1 MMWQP
6 QHRPRFSLPE
16 ALRAARDHFGIA
28 ATWGEELPSDRDQN
42 FLLLEEATGRRFVL
56 KIAHAGEDPAV
67 LDFQNRLLEHL
78 ALAGFPQSKVLRTPG
93 GAEWV
98 ELEGE
103 EGQRHLAR
111 LLTWIPGEPL
121 CRVRPQR
128 PALFEALGSFLGGMD
143 RALED
148 FSHPMQDRQLP
159 WDLKAAGRVVRLG
172 LEAVEDPGRRDLL
185 EEMSGRF
192 LERLGPLVPHLRL
205 SVIHGDANDHN
216 VLVAPPPAGG
226 NPEERRIAGI
236 VDLGDAVRSFT
247 VGEAAIAAAY
257 AMLGKS
263 DPLGVA
269 ARLVA
274 GYHRAFPLGE
284 KEVEALF
291 PLMGLRLCA
300 SVVISARRKREEPAL
315 PYLTV
320 SEAPAW
326 ELLAR
331 LEGESDDL
339 AHFLFRQA
347 CGLEPV
353 PGARVV
359 VEWLRRHGAEG
370 APVVGDPEPI
380 PLDQAP
386 VHVFDLAVDTKEFG
400 LAPPAEDAE
409 AWSHL
414 LFSTLAGRRAR
425 VGVGRYDEVRF
436 WYVSP
441 LFRAGEGEEEEWRT
455 VHLGLDL
462 FLPAGTLVFAP
473 FDARVHS
480 VADNAGFLDYGPTV
494 ILEHRLPSSQD
505 HLRNGVRFWTLY
517 GHLDREVLGT
527 LTPGQEVPRG
537 RPFAK
542 IGAPPDNGGWAPHL
556 HFQVITHLLGLKG
569 NFPGVARPSQR
580 DLWKLLSPDPNLILR
595 LPDRAAEEG
604 VAGSGWAPEPFPG
617 PARPGRPSGSPLSP
631 PPPRSREEILRLR
644 KEYLG
649 RNLSVAYRNP
659 LVLVR
664 GRGQFL
670 YDREGQPYL
679 DCVNNV
685 PHVGHCHP
693 KVVEAAHRQMA
704 LLNTNTRYLHE
715 YLVEYA
721 ERLVALCP
729 GNLSK
734 VFFVSSGS
742 EANELALRLARAYT
756 RRKDILVVEGGYHG
770 NTSSLVDIS
779 PYKFDG
785 PGGYPPRRWVH
796 KTHLPD
802 PYRGRFRAFGPGGP
816 TPPAP
821 TPGRHRGGGGAPAP
835 SGSGPA
841 WARAGVS
848 PNVEPQVLPLEEV
861 GARYA
866 EHVRQVVALMRAEG
880 RPPAAF
886 FVEPLLGCAGQI
898 VPPPGYLE
906 QAFRHV
912 REAGGVCVADEVQVG
927 FGRVG
932 SHFWAFEAQGVVPD
946 IVTLGKPIGN
956 GHPLGAVITTPE
968 IADAFDTGME
978 YFSTFGGNPVS
989 CAVGLAVLDV
999 LREEGLQENARAV
1012 GKKLMEDLRAL
1023 QTRFPLLGDIRGMGL
1038 FLGVEVVS
1046 DPILRT
1052 PDPHLAGR
1060 LKERLREHRI
1070 LLSTDGPEQNVLK
1083 IKPPMVFSSD
1093 DAQRLVDTLAAILE
1107 EDEFRR

>member
-1 MMWQP
+1 MIWHP
-6 QHRPRFSLPE
+6 QHRPGFSLPE
-16 ALRAARDHFGIA
+16 ALRAARDHFGTNV
-28 ATWGEELPSDRDQN
+28 TWGEELPSDRDQN
-42 FLLLEEATGRRFVL
+42 FHLLEEATGRRFVL
-56 KIAHAGEDPAV
+56 KIAHAGEDTAV

-78 ALAGFPQSKVLRTPG
+78 ARAGFPVPKVLRTRG

-98 ELEGE
+98 ELEGK
-103 EGQRHLAR
+103 GARSHLAR

-128 PALFEALGSFLGGMD
+128 PSLFEALGSFLGGVD

-159 WDLKAAGRVVRLG
+159 WDLKASGRVVRLG
-172 LEAVEDPGRRDLL
+172 LEAVDDPARRSLL
-185 EEMSGRF
+185 EEMSARF
-192 LERLGPLVPHLRL
+192 LERLVPLVAHLRL
-205 SVIHGDANDHN
+205 GVIHGDANDHN
-216 VLVAPPPAGG
+216 VLVTPLSSEG

-236 VDLGDAVRSFT
+236 VDVGDAVRSF
-247 VGEAAIAAAY
+247 VAGEAAIAGAY
-257 AMLGKS
+257 AMLGKT
-263 DPLGVA
+263 DPLRVA

-300 SVVISARRKREEPAL
+300 SVAISARRKREEPGL

-331 LEGESDDL
+331 LAQESDDL
-339 AHFLFRQA
+339 AHFLFRQG
-347 CGLEPV
+347 CGMEPV
-353 PGARVV
+353 PGARAVV
-359 VEWLRRHGAEG
+359 GWLRSHGTEG
-370 APVVGDPEPI
+370 APVVGDPEPL
-380 PLDQAP
+380 PLSQVP
-386 VHVFDLAVDTKEFG
+386 VHVFDFGVDTKEFG
-400 LAPPAEDAE
+400 SAPPEKDLDA
-409 AWSHL
+409 WTDL
-414 LFSTLAGRRAR
+414 LFSTLKARKAR
-425 VGVGRYDEVRF
+425 VGLGRYDEVRF
-436 WYVSP
+436 WYTSP
-441 LFRAGEGEEEEWRT
+441 LFRVGEGEEEEWRT
-455 VHLGLDL
+455 IHLGVDL
-462 FLPAGTLVFAP
+462 FLPAGSPVFAP

-480 VADNAGFLDYGPTV
+480 LADNAGRLDYGPTV
-494 ILEHRLPSSQD
+494 ILEHEIPSADQ
-505 HLRNGVRFWTLY
+505 GAPARFWTLY
-517 GHLDREVLGT
+517 GHLDREVLES
-527 LTPGQEVPRG
+527 LSPGQEVLRG

-542 IGAPPDNGGWAPHL
+542 IGVPPGNGGWVPHL
-556 HFQVITHLLGLKG
+556 HFQVITHLLGRRG
-569 NFPGVARPSQR
+569 DFPGVARPSER
-580 DLWKLLSPDPNLILR
+580 ELWKLLSPDPNLVLGI
-595 LPDRAAEEG
+595 PDRAAEEG
-604 VAGSGWAPEPFPG
+604 MAGSGWTPQPFSG
-617 PARPGRPSGSPLSP
+617 PAGPGKHSGSPLSP

-644 KEYLG
+644 KQYLG
-649 RNLSVAYRNP
+649 PNLSVAYRSP

-664 GRGQFL
+664 SRGQFL
-670 YDREGQPYL
+670 YDRNGQPYL

-693 KVVEAAHRQMA
+693 RVVEASLRQTA
-704 LLNTNTRYLHE
+704 LLNTNTRYLHD

-734 VFFVSSGS
+734 VYFVSSGS

-756 RRKDILVVEGGYHG
+756 RRKAVLVVEGGYHG

-796 KTHLPD
+796 KTYLPD
-802 PYRGRFRAFGPGGP
+802 PYRGRFRTVHPDEEAPRLRSVTP
-816 TPPAP
+816 T
-821 TPGRHRGGGGAPAP
+821 RGGGGAPAAP
-835 SGSGPA
+835 SPVGAGSRGREVSSADPLYLPA
-841 WARAGVS
+841 D
-848 PNVEPQVLPLEEV
+848 EV

-866 EHVRQVVALMRAEG
+866 HHVRQTVALMKAEG

-898 VPPPGYLE
+898 VPPAGYLE
-906 QAFRHV
+906 KAFHYV

-932 SHFWAFEAQGVVPD
+932 SHFWAFEALGVLPD

-968 IADAFDTGME
+968 VAASFDTGME

-999 LREEGLQENARAV
+999 LREEGLQENARVV
-1012 GKKLMEDLRAL
+1012 GERLMADLRAL
-1023 QTRFPLLGDIRGMGL
+1023 QGRFPLIGDVRGMGL
-1038 FLGVEVVS
+1038 FLGVELVS
-1046 DPILRT
+1046 DPVLRI
-1052 PDPHLAGR
+1052 PAPHLAAR

-1070 LLSTDGPEQNVLK
+1070 LLSTDGPDENVLK
-1083 IKPPMVFSSD
+1083 IKPPMVFTLN
-1093 DAQRLVDTLAAILE
+1093 DARRLVETLETVLE
-1107 EDEFRR
+1107 EDEFRL